1 MSFPRIFI
9 KVDDDSDGRW
19 AVRVTAAEDGHEFDR
34 YHMDSIVVDVD
45 DQEVRVPVVPSSRL
59 PGPETEHRAL
69 STGDTAAISKM
80 LGSLAS
86 NSQQPGDVR
95 VYGRWLFEC
104 LLAPAWPAILGYPAV
119 TAARGVEL
127 ALWWPAT
134 QASLH
139 SLVWEAMYSG
149 EVPLAGLTDTLV
161 VVTRVVQSDH
171 PAPATITRVPKV
183 LFATGSSLTDDVIRP
198 GAMFMGLLRKFDADG
213 ICVTR
218 AVHDVSLSDLETEC
232 RTFQPDVV
240 HLVAHGEP
248 LNGDTVL
255 QLGSQ
260 NVGTGVS
267 AGQLRQALTAGGV
280 PMSVVL
286 SACHSGGGL
295 TSPGQ
300 AAGTA
305 ADAAADSVTWR
316 AAPMAA
322 QLVAGGI
329 PIVTAMA
336 GAVSEPACRM
346 YTTRLVDAIHQGKP
360 LARAAAEGRAA
371 ALTGTATPSQQLD
384 WAMPTIFLSSA
395 VQPEFRPLDPAAVDR
410 VIGVADSLNLR
421 QKPVFIGRHRILAT
435 VDDLFSEEKDR
446 RTGFLA
452 IGRDGALDRLG
463 STRLLQEIGF
473 RLLRTGH
480 VPLLLGEHS
489 EASIGDVTSGV
500 PMSLRAFLAEVLQQ
514 AVQVTMEFNLPPPR
528 LSSLEADPSL
538 ATADAVTG
546 AGADGQDLGDAYG
559 KAWEAIHAFAG
570 GTAALDNLKLVRYR
584 LAKDLASLADIMAG
598 AGEPFGSRTRVVVL
612 ADRVH
617 QWKGA
622 LGPLLKMIDGHG
634 LGQTDRAAPVIVT
647 SSLTSGDGPDLSK
660 FLHDKFAT
668 PGVRSLEL
676 TTLSSEEA
684 ALGFQWVLLN
694 PWHPLPKYYRVYA
707 AARSTRQCQAQAIL
721 NSCDGEP
728 ASVRWLLYKI
738 IESHTVTGEFV
749 DHDDE
754 AAIKHYEEL
763 HP

>member
-9 KVDDDSDGRW
+9 KVDDGGDDKW
-19 AVRVTAAEDGHEFDR
+19 AVRVEAAEDGHEFAR
-34 YHMDSIVVDVD
+34 YHMDSIVVEVE
-45 DQEVRVPVVPSSRL
+45 DQDMRVPVVPSSRQ
-59 PGPETEHRAL
+59 PGRGTEHWAL
-69 STGDTAAISKM
+69 STGDTAAISGM
-80 LGSLAS
+80 LGRLAS
-86 NSQQPGDVR
+86 NNQQPDDVR

-104 LLAPAWPAILGYPAV
+104 LLAPAWQAILDYPAV

-139 SLVWEAMYSG
+139 SLVWEAMYNG

-161 VVTRVVQSDH
+161 VVTRVVESDH
-171 PAPATITRVPKV
+171 PAPSTITRVPRV

-232 RTFQPDVV
+232 RAFHPNVV

-260 NVGTGVS
+260 NAGIGVG

-280 PMSVVL
+280 PMAVVL

-295 TSPGQ
+295 TSPGPS
-300 AAGTA
+300 AGAA
-305 ADAAADSVTWR
+305 ADATTESVTWR

-322 QLVAGGI
+322 ELVAGGI

-346 YTTRLVDAIHQGKP
+346 YTTRLVDAIHRGKP

-371 ALTGTATPSQQLD
+371 ALTGTAAPSQQLD
-384 WAMPTIFLSSA
+384 WAMPTIFLSST

-410 VIGVADSLNLR
+410 VVGAADSLNLR

-435 VDDLFSEEKDR
+435 VDDLFSEEQDR

-452 IGRDGALDRLG
+452 IGRDGALDKLG

-489 EASIGDVTSGV
+489 EASVGDVASGV
-500 PMSLRAFLAEVLQQ
+500 PMNLRAFLAEVLQH
-514 AVQVTMEFNLPPPR
+514 AVQVTVAFSLPPPP
-528 LSSLEADPSL
+528 LSSLAADPSL
-538 ATADAVTG
+538 ATAEAVTG
-546 AGADGQDLGDAYG
+546 AGAAGHDLGYAYG
-559 KAWEAIHAFAG
+559 KAWEAVYAFAG
-570 GTAALDNLKLVRYR
+570 GTAALDNLPLVRYR

-598 AGEPFGSRTRVVVL
+598 AGEPFGSHTRVVVL
-612 ADRVH
+612 ANRVH
-617 QWKGA
+617 HRAGRPRPAAQDDRWSRARPGRPAGA
-622 LGPLLKMIDGHG
+622 SHCNLLAH
-634 LGQTDRAAPVIVT
+634 QR
-647 SSLTSGDGPDLSK
+647 
-660 FLHDKFAT
+660 
-668 PGVRSLEL
+668 
-676 TTLSSEEA
+676 
-684 ALGFQWVLLN
+684 
-694 PWHPLPKYYRVYA
+694 
-707 AARSTRQCQAQAIL
+707 
-721 NSCDGEP
+721 
-728 ASVRWLLYKI
+728 
-738 IESHTVTGEFV
+738 
-749 DHDDE
+749 
-754 AAIKHYEEL
+754 
-763 HP
+763 